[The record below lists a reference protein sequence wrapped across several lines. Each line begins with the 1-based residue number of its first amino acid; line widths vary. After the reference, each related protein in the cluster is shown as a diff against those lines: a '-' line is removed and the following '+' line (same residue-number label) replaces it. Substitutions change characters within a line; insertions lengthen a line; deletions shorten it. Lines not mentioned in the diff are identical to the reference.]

1 MIFQAHVAASASEV
15 SIVKKRSW
23 FYLQLFCPRFLCNRP
38 NKCNEHQ
45 MLHRNVIN
53 DCVEEIYQILFFFA
67 ETLWLQRVLLLFFF
81 LKRQS

>member
-1 MIFQAHVAASASEV
+1 
-15 SIVKKRSW
+15 
-23 FYLQLFCPRFLCNRP
+23 
-38 NKCNEHQ
+38 

-67 ETLWLQRVLLLFFF
+67 ETLWLQGVLLLFFF